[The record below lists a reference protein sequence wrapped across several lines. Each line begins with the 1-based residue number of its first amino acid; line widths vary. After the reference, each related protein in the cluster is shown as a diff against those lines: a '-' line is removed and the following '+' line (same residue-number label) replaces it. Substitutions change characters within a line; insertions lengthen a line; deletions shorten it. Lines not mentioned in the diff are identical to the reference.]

1 MWYGQIV
8 VSSLCLFP
16 GLFLF
21 LAHPFPSAN
30 VALCS
35 RWVIVK
41 TVLVSGGAGFVG
53 SHLCDRLIA
62 DGYFVLCL
70 DNLQT
75 GSFANILHL
84 VKHERFYFAQQDIE
98 LPLSA
103 ITDVDQI
110 FNLACPASPAHYQ
123 ADPVR
128 TMRTNV
134 IGALNILE
142 LARRTKARVLQAS
155 TSEVYGDP
163 EMHPQSECYRG
174 SVTAFGP
181 RACYDEGKRAA
192 ETLFHDYMRMYD
204 VDIRIARIFNTY
216 GPRMAEFDGR
226 VVSNFVLQALT
237 DKPITIFG
245 DGSQTRSFCHVS
257 NLVDGLVRLMNSGS
271 HMRRPCNLGNPQEF
285 TINEL
290 AELVIKKTR
299 SKSRIV
305 YEPLPQD
312 DPTRRRPDISLAKAE
327 LGWTPDI
334 QLLDGLD
341 NTIAYF
347 MAQLQQKVETGKS
360 PDLVRQL
367 TEMLFPRQPKSL
379 SMAFAGHE

>member
-1 MWYGQIV
+1 
-8 VSSLCLFP
+8 
-16 GLFLF
+16 
-21 LAHPFPSAN
+21 
-30 VALCS
+30 
-35 RWVIVK
+35 VK

-245 DGSQTRSFCHVS
+245 DGFQTRSFCHVS

>member
-1 MWYGQIV
+1 M
-8 VSSLCLFP
+8 
-16 GLFLF
+16 
-21 LAHPFPSAN
+21 
-30 VALCS
+30 
-35 RWVIVK
+35 K

-103 ITDVDQI
+103 ISDVDQI
-110 FNLACPASPAHYQ
+110 YNLACPASPAHYQ

-305 YEPLPQD
+305 FEPLPQD
-312 DPTRRRPDISLAKAE
+312 DPTRRRPDIGLAIAE

-341 NTIAYF
+341 NTIAHF
-347 MAQLQQKVETGKS
+347 KAQLQQKVETGRS
-360 PDLVRQL
+360 SDRVRHL
-367 TEMLFPRQPKSL
+367 AEMLFLRQPKSL
-379 SMAFAGHE
+379 SMVFAGLE

>member
-1 MWYGQIV
+1 
-8 VSSLCLFP
+8 
-16 GLFLF
+16 
-21 LAHPFPSAN
+21 
-30 VALCS
+30 
-35 RWVIVK
+35 VK

>member
-1 MWYGQIV
+1 M
-8 VSSLCLFP
+8 
-16 GLFLF
+16 
-21 LAHPFPSAN
+21 
-30 VALCS
+30 
-35 RWVIVK
+35 R

-62 DGYFVLCL
+62 DGCFVLCL

-75 GSFANILHL
+75 GSFENILHL
-84 VKHERFYFAQQDIE
+84 VQHERFYFVQQDIE

-103 ITDVDQI
+103 IADVDQI
-110 FNLACPASPAHYQ
+110 YNLACPASPVHYQ

-142 LARRTKARVLQAS
+142 LARRTRARVLQAS

-174 SVTAFGP
+174 SVSAFGP

-245 DGSQTRSFCHVS
+245 DGTQTRSFCYVS

-290 AELVIKKTR
+290 AELVIEMAR

-327 LGWTPDI
+327 LGWNPQI
-334 QLLDGLD
+334 QLREGLD
-341 NTIAYF
+341 NTIAHF
-347 MAQLQQKVETGKS
+347 KAQLLQKAETGKS
-360 PDLVRQL
+360 PDRVRQL
-367 TEMLFPRQPKSL
+367 AEMLFSRQPTAL
-379 SMAFAGHE
+379 SMAFAGLE

>member
-1 MWYGQIV
+1 
-8 VSSLCLFP
+8 
-16 GLFLF
+16 
-21 LAHPFPSAN
+21 
-30 VALCS
+30 
-35 RWVIVK
+35 VK

-53 SHLCDRLIA
+53 SHLCDRLIS

-285 TINEL
+285 TISEL

-347 MAQLQQKVETGKS
+347 KAQLQQKVETGKS

>member
-1 MWYGQIV
+1 M
-8 VSSLCLFP
+8 
-16 GLFLF
+16 
-21 LAHPFPSAN
+21 
-30 VALCS
+30 
-35 RWVIVK
+35 R

-62 DGYFVLCL
+62 DGCFVLCL

-84 VKHERFYFAQQDIE
+84 IQHERFYFAQQDIE

-110 FNLACPASPAHYQ
+110 YNLACPASPAHYQ

-237 DKPITIFG
+237 DRPITIFG

-285 TINEL
+285 TITEL
-290 AELVIKKTR
+290 AELVIRKTR

-312 DPTRRRPDISLAKAE
+312 DPTRRRPDISLAMAE

-334 QLLDGLD
+334 QLADGLD
-341 NTIAYF
+341 NTIAHF
-347 MAQLQQKVETGKS
+347 KAQLQQKVETGTS
-360 PDLVRQL
+360 PDRVRQL
-367 TEMLFPRQPKSL
+367 AEMLFLRQPKSL
-379 SMAFAGHE
+379 SMAFAGLE

>member
-1 MWYGQIV
+1 M
-8 VSSLCLFP
+8 
-16 GLFLF
+16 
-21 LAHPFPSAN
+21 
-30 VALCS
+30 
-35 RWVIVK
+35 K

-75 GSFANILHL
+75 GSFENILHL
-84 VKHERFYFAQQDIE
+84 IPHDRFHFVQQDIE

-103 ITDVDQI
+103 IGHVDMI
-110 FNLACPASPAHYQ
+110 YNLACPASPAHYQ

-134 IGALNILE
+134 MGALNILE

-163 EMHPQSECYRG
+163 EMHPQREDYRG
-174 SVTAFGP
+174 CVTSFGP

-226 VVSNFVLQALT
+226 VVSNFILQALAG
-237 DKPITIFG
+237 KPITVYGAG
-245 DGSQTRSFCHVS
+245 DQTRSFCYVS
-257 NLVDGLVRLMNSGS
+257 DLVDGLVRLMQSGD
-271 HMRRPCNLGNPQEF
+271 HMRCPCNLGNPEEF
-285 TINEL
+285 TILEL
-290 AELVIKKTR
+290 AELVIGKTGSR
-299 SKSRIV
+299 SKLV
-305 YEPLPQD
+305 YEALPQD
-312 DPTRRRPDISLAKAE
+312 DPTRRRPDIALARTE
-327 LGWTPDI
+327 LGWAPEVS
-334 QLLDGLD
+334 LHAGLEL
-341 NTIAYF
+341 TIAYF
-347 MAQLQQKVETGKS
+347 KALRQRRIEVSRGSER
-360 PDLVRQL
+360 VRQ
-367 TEMLFPRQPKSL
+367 MSDVLFSRPPRTVA
-379 SMAFAGHE
+379 MAFAARD